1 MKWQTK
7 LQYYNSYFRA
17 TYDLGDFDLPFGI
30 DKLLCKNEAL
40 RSKNRTLFHDFLLE
54 HDAAH
59 LEQEMRS
66 FDHSASNLIML
77 DQPSVQYFLEE
88 SGVNMLRSDIWID
101 DEDCIF
107 EVVDVAEKDVL
118 FELDKTLTAIVGVNV
133 LPQEI
138 VGHNCLWIDVSEF
151 SHNLTATNLEKYG
164 TRIAS

>member
-17 TYDLGDFDLPFGI
+17 TYHLGDFDLPFGI
-30 DKLLCKNEAL
+30 DKMLCKNEAL
-40 RSKNRTLFHDFLLE
+40 RSKNRTLFLDFLRE
-54 HDAAH
+54 YGAA
-59 LEQEMRS
+59 EVEAEMRS
-66 FDHSASNLIML
+66 FDHTAENLLVL
-77 DQPSVQYFLEE
+77 DQASVQHFL
-88 SGVNMLRSDIWID
+88 SDSHVHMLQSDIWID

-107 EVVDVAEKDVL
+107 KVVDVAEKDVL

-138 VGHNCLWIDVSEF
+138 VGHSCVWIDVSDF
-151 SHNLTATNLEKYG
+151 SQHVNRSNLEKYR